1 MKKIFFSLILLFSI
15 TLSYTQ
21 NLEEALSE
29 KITELNGAYKKDD
42 LQQLANDFERI
53 ALSDKENWLANY
65 YTAFCLVRLADEA
78 EGKQIDA
85 FCNKA
90 ETYLKIAEKLPADK
104 SEIYALYAYLYSAKV
119 KANPMF
125 RGSSMGKLSKEYSNK
140 SIKENP
146 DNPRPYLIRAIG
158 IFYTP
163 KIFGGGAEK
172 AKPILEQALERF
184 KTFKREKVNYP
195 NWGEGM
201 ANHLQKQYK
210 K

>member
-1 MKKIFFSLILLFSI
+1 MKRIFLHLILMLSFSFGYAQNMEEI
-15 TLSYTQ
+15 LTEKVTQ
-21 NLEEALSE
+21 LR
-29 KITELNGAYKKDD
+29 GAYKKTD
-42 LQQLANDFERI
+42 LQQFANDFERI
-53 ALSDKENWLANY
+53 ALSDKQNWLANY
-65 YTAFCLVRLADEA
+65 YTAFCLIRLADEV
-78 EGKQIDA
+78 EGKEIDA
-85 FCNKA
+85 FCDKA
-90 ETYLKIAEKLPADK
+90 EMYLKIAENLPSDK

-163 KIFGGGAEK
+163 KIFGGGEEK
-172 AKPILEQALERF
+172 ARPILDQALERF
-184 KTFKREKVNYP
+184 KNFKAERPNYP
-195 NWGEGM
+195 SWGEGM
-201 ANHLQKQYK
+201 ASYLENQYK